1 MGVIAKQ
8 SGYAA
13 IALGAGMV
21 VGALNNMVV
30 LPVRLMA
37 TRRFGGWYAS

>member
-30 LPVRLMA
+30 LPSAFDGHDALW
-37 TRRFGGWYAS
+37 G